1 MTASI
6 VELAERRACGI
17 IVRLLWDSQRRQ
29 TMVRYRD
36 RKSRETFLVDVP
48 NDRALEAFE
57 HPNAFRPKAA

>member
-17 IVRLLWDSQRRQ
+17 IVRLLWDSQRGQ

>member
-1 MTASI
+1 MAV
-6 VELAERRACGI
+6 VELAERRASGI
-17 IVRLLWDSQRRQ
+17 VVRLLWDPHRGQ

-36 RKSRETFLVDVP
+36 RKSRETFVVDVP